1 MGEKKKMSGVTGHC
15 WWRIF
20 LSFSFPFFSADHC
33 VPSILVF
40 FFFLFCFGN
49 VGCCCLRRR
58 PFCCW
63 LLVENTT
70 NRVYLCRSINEHNM
84 QTNKAQNNR
93 KVEKKTE
100 QKKMLIESMG
110 FPWSPA
116 LCRCPMSLSIDEDC
130 VRLRSPCIW
139 PRPWSALCQCHCD
152 VPPSRPTVGA
162 LFPFISVFIIMS
174 ASNLIC
180 FRVLADL
187 NGRVSLIHCIDMPN
201 GKLEMF
207 RCHRP
212 DRYMNK
218 WSATFAF

>member
-1 MGEKKKMSGVTGHC
+1 
-15 WWRIF
+15 
-20 LSFSFPFFSADHC
+20 
-33 VPSILVF
+33 
-40 FFFLFCFGN
+40 
-49 VGCCCLRRR
+49 
-58 PFCCW
+58 
-63 LLVENTT
+63 
-70 NRVYLCRSINEHNM
+70 
-84 QTNKAQNNR
+84 
-93 KVEKKTE
+93 
-100 QKKMLIESMG
+100 MG

-207 RCHRP
+207 RWHRP
-212 DRYMNK
+212 DLYMNK
-218 WSATFAF
+218 WSATVAFRDECCVAWIPAAFGLARYIYPQQPLIAWWLYEWSTVWFQFIFNAPELIDSVKWCKGNTPFFYAAVAAAQLSKWRWTVEWGGVGQSADGHISPVRLDHNDLNYA